1 MNATKNPTITAV
13 SADRRL
19 INETFIANAAQF
31 GNVRAA
37 YLPATSLFVDNDTY
51 QRKPQRKLNAI
62 AQKFDDDKCGFLE
75 VAYRKDLGLF
85 AIIDGQNRFIAG
97 KMAGRDRFACHILTD
112 ITVREEALKFAS
124 QDENKTLVS
133 TYDKFRAELYAR
145 EPDALRL
152 KAVCD
157 KYNVKITYGSNSKPG
172 TLRAIMQAKTI
183 LKQGGEQALSWVFET
198 IKKSGWHTLRNA
210 YGDTILRSL
219 FNIYSMTEIDDYDRV
234 QYELVRYMKRFDPD
248 RILVQARVAFYDSGK
263 TGSLTRLM
271 QELVKTGEPV
281 QFLSE

>member
-1 MNATKNPTITAV
+1 MKTMNTAITAV
-13 SADRRL
+13 TANQKL

-75 VAYRKDLGLF
+75 VAYRKDLGMF

-112 ITVREEALKFAS
+112 ISVREEALKFAS

-133 TYDKFRAELYAR
+133 TYDKYRAELYAQD
-145 EPDALRL
+145 PDALRL
-152 KAVCD
+152 KRVCD
-157 KYNVKITYGSNSKPG
+157 KYNIQITYGGNPKCG
-172 TLRAIMQAKTI
+172 VLKAISCAKSI
-183 LKQGGEQALSWVFET
+183 LKAGGEQALCWVFDV
-198 IKKSGWHTLRNA
+198 IKESGWHTLKNA
-210 YGDTILRSL
+210 YGDAFLRSL
-219 FNIYSMTEIDDYDRV
+219 FNIYSMTELDDYQRV
-234 QYELVRYMKRFDPD
+234 EYELVKYLKRFDPD
-248 RILVQARVAFYDSGK
+248 RVLVQARVAFYESGK

-271 QELVKTGEPV
+271 QELVKPGESL